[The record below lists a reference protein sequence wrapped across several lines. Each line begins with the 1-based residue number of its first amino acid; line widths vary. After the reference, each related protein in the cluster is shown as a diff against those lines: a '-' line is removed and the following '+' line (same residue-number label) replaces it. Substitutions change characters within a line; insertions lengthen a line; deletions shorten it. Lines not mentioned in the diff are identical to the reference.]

1 MCGRVVAQLAGP
13 AQFSLG
19 SLRADA
25 CCTGIHMHETPLWT
39 RHASSLSALFLGAL
53 SLTVATQASA
63 SDLFLKL
70 NGIDGSSTDAQHAK
84 EIELESYSQSVQS
97 GATFSFGAAAAGKAS
112 CGDIVVSK
120 RIDLSSA
127 ALIMKVLTG
136 TRVTDGKVTF
146 RRPGKDMQEYY
157 TVQLTD
163 IIVTSVE
170 QADAADAGSI
180 VKEIVKLKA
189 RQFRFTY
196 RDQNPD
202 GTLGAVQTFGFD
214 CVSNSLLR

>member
-1 MCGRVVAQLAGP
+1 
-13 AQFSLG
+13 
-19 SLRADA
+19 
-25 CCTGIHMHETPLWT
+25 MHQTPRWT
-39 RHASSLSALFLGAL
+39 RRASSLCAVWLGAL

-70 NGIDGSSTDAQHAK
+70 NGIEGSSTDERHAK

-97 GATFSFGAAAAGKAS
+97 GATFGFGANAAGKAS

-120 RIDLSSA
+120 KIDLSSP

-136 TRVTDGKVTF
+136 TRVPDGKVTF
-146 RRPGKDMQEYY
+146 RRAGKEMQEYY

-170 QADAADAGSI
+170 QADAAVAGST
-180 VKEIVKLKA
+180 VREIVKLKA
-189 RQFRFTY
+189 RQFRFSY
-196 RDQNPD
+196 RDQKPD
-202 GTLGAVQTFGFD
+202 GSLGPVQTFGFD
-214 CVSNSLLR
+214 CVSNTQL